1 MAVAQGS
8 GMTSATEQVSSDAL
22 NPRAREFLPWWRLG
36 GSRKLLSA
44 DAPEFILQAPGTV
57 AADTGGDAAPAAGR
71 HPDREAVRMHFNPQ
85 EYDILLW
92 GKRRAAYNYWLGA
105 REPGAAYKSR
115 RRQRIDV
122 ANKTIF
128 VTDTDHSVT
137 EEMLATLFRI
147 CATVVHCRICGYLM
161 SGFRYAF
168 IELQSEDEA
177 YVALF
182 LDGAII
188 GPRPLRVSPSRTSM
202 RPINPR
208 FLPQSE
214 AEREV
219 CSRTVYCSNISK
231 NVEQRNLKAFFEG
244 KITTSHISHL
254 KLLGDDWHATNIAFI
269 EFVEIH
275 GAIAALNSSGIFAG
289 GIPIRVSPSKTVI
302 KGGNYRASPA
312 PAPSASGS

>member
-44 DAPEFILQAPGTV
+44 DAPEFVLQAPGTV
-57 AADTGGDAAPAAGR
+57 AADAGGDAAPGVIRTGR
-71 HPDREAVRMHFNPQ
+71 
-85 EYDILLW
+85 
-92 GKRRAAYNYWLGA
+92 RRAAYNYWLGA

-188 GPRPLRVSPSRTSM
+188 GSRPLRVSPSRTSM

-289 GIPIRVSPSKTVI
+289 GIPIRVSPSKTVV

-312 PAPSASGS
+312 PAPAPSASGS